1 MGVQEVC
8 GGDLVKAMPEPHQ
21 CASLLPPRVVDALRR
36 AAAARD
42 HDRIDEI
49 TDEIARTR
57 PDLVR
62 RRSDG
67 SRFES
72 RVAAGLAVPK

>member
-1 MGVQEVC
+1 MKP
-8 GGDLVKAMPEPHQ
+8 LPELHQ